1 MPNRV
6 SILYAED
13 DKSVIAFVQVLFK
26 KIENIKITFA
36 PNGLEALELYKKNEH
51 GFDIVISDMLMPVMD
66 GFELIEQIKAIK
78 NDQIILMVTGM
89 EEKKDL
95 IRAIEL
101 RVNFFIEKPIKPKM
115 FQTTL
120 EDAINLV
127 YKERQNALSQILL
140 KQYKKTIDA
149 NTIVSKTN
157 LKGEIT
163 YVNDHFCD
171 ITGYTKDELIGK
183 PYNIIKDP
191 ASPKSL
197 YRSIWKII
205 KEQKQVWSGELKNR
219 KKDGS
224 PYWVQ
229 SSVSPI
235 LDTKGEIIEFIAIE
249 TDITQQEQIKEYFE
263 SQLKITSKEFDKAL
277 NLSTQYESCID
288 QTNAIIRT
296 DTANIITYVNEKFCQ
311 ASGFKPNDLLG
322 KNCEILRDI
331 SMIERGDCA
340 KFRQQLSCNETVS
353 AVFKNISKQ
362 KVPFYMD
369 TLIYP
374 ITDIDGKT
382 IEHLHL
388 MYDVTEIITLNQ
400 EIENTQKEV
409 VFTMG
414 AIGETRSKET
424 GNHVKRVAEY
434 SYLLAKLYGLEE
446 KEAELIKMASPMHD
460 IGKVAIADG
469 ILNKEG
475 RLTKEEF
482 DKMKEHS
489 QIGHDMLKGSTRPI
503 MKTSAIIA
511 LEHHERWD
519 GNGYPNGKSGE
530 DIHLYGRLTAIC
542 DVFDALGS
550 DRCYKKAWSL
560 EKILKLFE
568 AERGRQFDPH
578 LMGLFLDNLDQFL
591 EIRDTYLD

>member
-340 KFRQQLSCNETVS
+340 KFKQQLSCNETVS